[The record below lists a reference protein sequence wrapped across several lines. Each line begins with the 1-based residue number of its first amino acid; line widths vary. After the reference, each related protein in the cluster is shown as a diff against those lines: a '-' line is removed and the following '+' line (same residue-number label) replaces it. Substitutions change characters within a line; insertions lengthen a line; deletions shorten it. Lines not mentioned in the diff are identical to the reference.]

1 MVIRYLMPE
10 DLAKAFMGPGFEDC
24 GQRSNRYFEIGIA
37 IHDSAIA
44 RHVKVKLA
52 AIEEAVE

>member
-1 MVIRYLMPE
+1 MPE
-10 DLAKAFMGPGFEDC
+10 DLAYTFMGPGFEDC
-24 GQRSNRYFEIGIA
+24 GQRSNRYFETGIA